1 MLIVLITCQN
11 ILYVDT
17 PLHFPPGYKVNVVW
31 GKVTETVL
39 VFPVFF
45 LFLFSPPVDKFHFH
59 PLFLPF
65 FPLCSGIPASMNQ

>member
-45 LFLFSPPVDKFHFH
+45 LFLFSPLLTNSISIHY
-59 PLFLPF
+59 F
-65 FPLCSGIPASMNQ
+65 FPSFPSAVVSLPA